1 MEVVY
6 TTSTVHF
13 ELRIN
18 AAVLVMALKITLLV
32 GNLLVAHF

>member
-13 ELRIN
+13 ELRIS
-18 AAVLVMALKITLLV
+18 AAVLVVALKIAIFF